1 MEFRNFFLQL
11 AIISIGLCVCQFLLI
26 NYLPA
31 LSVYQDLFWISQ
43 VFFIALTIIS
53 FFGGKHFVQ
62 KTNKN
67 AFFQF
72 MMLLI
77 FVRLFSSATLVIGY
91 FQITKP
97 DTKLFLLPFFLS
109 YLSYTVFE
117 VYILSKIG
125 REN

>member
-11 AIISIGLCVCQFLLI
+11 AIISIGLCICQFLLT
-26 NYLPA
+26 NYLPE

-43 VFFIALTIIS
+43 VFFIALTIVS
-53 FFGGKHFVQ
+53 FFGGKHFVR

-72 MMLLI
+72 MMMLI
-77 FVRLFSSATLVIGY
+77 FVRLFFSATLVIGY

-97 DTKLFLLPFFLS
+97 DTKLFLLPFFFS

>member
-1 MEFRNFFLQL
+1 MEFRNFLIQL
-11 AIISIGLCVCQFLLI
+11 GIMAAVLSAIQSALCSNFSVLI
-26 NYLPA
+26 P
-31 LSVYQDLFWISQ
+31 YQNLFWISQ
-43 VFFIALTIIS
+43 IFFILLSLIS
-53 FFGGKHFVQ
+53 FIGGKYFVK

-77 FVRLFSSATLVIGY
+77 FARLALSATLVIGY

-97 DTKLFLLPFFLS
+97 SDKIFLLPFFIA
-109 YLSYTVFE
+109 YLSYTIFE
-117 VYILSKIG
+117 VAFLSKIG